1 MLRAATPEAISA
13 AAEIVRSGGLVAFPT
28 ETVYGLGANALDA
41 FAAAKIFEAKARPTF
56 DPLIVHIADDA
67 MLRLVVDEP
76 IPPLARRAMQ
86 RFWPGP
92 LTLVLPK
99 NSRVPD
105 LITAGLSTVA
115 VRIPAH
121 RVAHALVMHAGVPI
135 AAPSA
140 NPFGALSPTC
150 AEHVQ
155 ATLGDRVACIL
166 DDGPTPFG
174 IESTIL
180 AFLPEPTILR
190 PGAIPREAIEEALG
204 CNVAVVSIATST
216 PSVPGQLPQHYA
228 PRIPLRIVDP
238 ASVAPEDRR
247 RAGLLAF
254 RDDVPGYGASRILS
268 PSGNL
273 PEAAAQLFAHLHDLE
288 SSDIDR
294 IDAQEIPEVG
304 LGVAIMDRL
313 RRASIKS

>member
-1 MLRAATPEAISA
+1 MLRTATSEAITA
-13 AAEIVRSGGLVAFPT
+13 AAEIIRSGGLVAFPT

-56 DPLIVHIADDA
+56 DPLIVHIADEA
-67 MLRLVVDEP
+67 MLHRVVDEP
-76 IPPLARRAMQ
+76 IPPLARLAMQ

-99 NSRVPD
+99 NRNVPD
-105 LITAGLSTVA
+105 LVTAGLPTVA
-115 VRIPAH
+115 VRMPAH
-121 RVAHALVMHAGVPI
+121 RVAHALVAHAGVPI

-140 NPFGALSPTC
+140 NPFGTLSPTS
-150 AEHVQ
+150 AEHVE
-155 ATLGDRVACIL
+155 ATLGDRIACIL

-180 AFLPEPTILR
+180 AFLPKPTILR
-190 PGAIPREAIEEALG
+190 PGAIPHEAIEEALG
-204 CNVAVVSIATST
+204 CRVAVISIATAT

-228 PRIPLRIVDP
+228 PRIPLRIIDP
-238 ASVAPEDRR
+238 ASVAADDRQ

-254 RDDVPGYGASRILS
+254 HHDVPGYAVSRILS
-268 PSGNL
+268 PSADL
-273 PEAAAQLFAHLHDLE
+273 RQAAAQLFAFLHDLE
-288 SSDIDR
+288 RSDIDR

-313 RRASIKS
+313 RRAAIKS